1 MLYVL
6 GIGELMHSHL
16 VYWKSLENIE
26 YKSKGNKQSNPGVS
40 LQNSIQCSY
49 FLSWFP
55 NTIYIL
61 WYLNVFWEFLLE
73 FSFCSFLFL
82 DFDISQPA
90 LSASL
95 GFYSLSLLNRMSSR
109 LLFVFLNVAQFITT
123 GV

>member
-1 MLYVL
+1 M
-6 GIGELMHSHL
+6 
-16 VYWKSLENIE
+16 
-26 YKSKGNKQSNPGVS
+26 
-40 LQNSIQCSY
+40 
-49 FLSWFP
+49 
-55 NTIYIL
+55 
-61 WYLNVFWEFLLE
+61 E

-82 DFDISQPA
+82 DFDISRPA